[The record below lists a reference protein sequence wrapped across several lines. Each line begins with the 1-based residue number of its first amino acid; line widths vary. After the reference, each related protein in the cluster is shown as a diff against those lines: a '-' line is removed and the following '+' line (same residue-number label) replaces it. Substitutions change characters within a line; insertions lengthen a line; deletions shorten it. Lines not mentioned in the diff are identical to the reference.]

1 MLATCLPQISISP
14 APPLEPEAE
23 PYSPFAKSSFV
34 VNDSDGFRPSHLTPP
49 PTGSPRFVHQSSP
62 LRPADAPQNKGLDSN
77 KFEALLQATR
87 ERNQAKKESDLRKE
101 VALKAHK
108 HKQVERRALF
118 LSKVMAPPSPTA
130 TALPKTPPESPA
142 IFHCSL
148 PSPGLVSPL
157 AFFENLGSSPT
168 SGIPSQESWVEQVD
182 FRVRAGVVEPKRPKG
197 PFQYNH
203 LPSLDQISARMRYQ
217 KHVRST
223 SIESDHSSRL
233 PLFLNQSRPQPVSA
247 PERPRLVVGVGRLQM
262 PLRAPQPAKATP
274 APIIPPVSP
283 CSPLTPNLEVTTL
296 VVPRSA
302 TTSPIQ
308 LSKTNLLA
316 LDSRSRRS
324 SDMISTLRRRTR
336 PSEYGHTGHDE
347 DDSLKHKHWK
357 RRSAPAEL
365 QTAERAGFEHYILSL
380 PGAF

>member
-23 PYSPFAKSSFV
+23 PYSPFAKSSFA

-62 LRPADAPQNKGLDSN
+62 LRPADAPQNKGLDTN
-77 KFEALLQATR
+77 RFEALLQATR

-157 AFFENLGSSPT
+157 AFFENFGSSPS

-182 FRVRAGVVEPKRPKG
+182 FRVRAGVVEPKRPEE
-197 PFQYNH
+197 PSQYNH

-233 PLFLNQSRPQPVSA
+233 PLFLNQSRPQPVSV

-347 DDSLKHKHWK
+347 EDSLKNRHWK

-365 QTAERAGFEHYILSL
+365 QTAERAGFKHYILSL